1 MRRTYNTFL
10 IAFSIVLLF
19 LGAYIYFSHGLSVQ
33 AASSFGESSLASD
46 NATTPAQ
53 DFSGSADAK
62 IAADTAFLATLTS
75 LTKIRIDTSLFS
87 NVAFQKLQDNTVV
100 LEQPDPGRE
109 NPFAPING
117 SGGGSV
123 AMAPVMTNEAL
134 QITATSAVLSGTVT
148 NPTGVSTTYFEY
160 GPTATFGKNTANST
174 PSLIGTYVTTI
185 TKLAPK
191 TTYFYRAV
199 AKINGIP
206 LYGEVVS
213 FTTN

>member
-10 IAFSIVLLF
+10 IAFSIALLF

-33 AASSFGESSLASD
+33 AASSLGESSLTSD

-53 DFSGSADAK
+53 EFSGSTDAK
-62 IAADTAFLATLTS
+62 IATDTAFLATLTS

-100 LEQPDPGRE
+100 LEKPDPGRE
-109 NPFAPING
+109 NPFAPIDGNG
-117 SGGGSV
+117 GDTVV
-123 AMAPVMTNEAL
+123 AAPVVTNEAL
-134 QITATSAVLSGTVT
+134 QITAKSAVLSGTIT
-148 NPTGVSTTYFEY
+148 NPTGVSATYFEY
-160 GPTATFGKNTANST
+160 GPTPTFGKVTTNSA
-174 PSLIGTYVTTI
+174 PSLIGTYVMTI

-213 FTTN
+213 FSTN